1 LIKIYRPNSHQKFP
15 NGGKLTPFIENMKVG
30 EQLNV
35 EGPLGKFNYRRG
47 VIKLDGQEEF
57 PVKKIVM
64 MAGGSGITPMFN
76 VISAIVEDK

>member
-1 LIKIYRPNSHQKFP
+1 
-15 NGGKLTPFIENMKVG
+15 VG

-64 MAGGSGITPMFN
+64 KLYYYLLTDLNRTF
-76 VISAIVEDK
+76 